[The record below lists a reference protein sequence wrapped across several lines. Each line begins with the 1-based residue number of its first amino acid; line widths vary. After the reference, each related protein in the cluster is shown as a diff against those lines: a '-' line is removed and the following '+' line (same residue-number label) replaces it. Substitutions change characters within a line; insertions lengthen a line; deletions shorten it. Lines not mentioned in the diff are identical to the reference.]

1 MIYFCNL
8 MKGVKGEFTLL
19 EWNIF
24 VTFKNYCTF
33 GSTCGNFLF
42 LVKKNKQAN
51 RTRKS
56 ENDLIKLKDTLL
68 ISHQLRA
75 VLLEADGEKVL
86 AIISNNDI
94 RTVSLKGKMTKMKN
108 FSENY
113 F

>member
-1 MIYFCNL
+1 EYFL
-8 MKGVKGEFTLL
+8 SLL
-19 EWNIF
+19 KII
-24 VTFKNYCTF
+24 VLLAVLAGISY
-33 GSTCGNFLF
+33 F

-75 VLLEADGEKVL
+75 VLLEAEGEKVL

-94 RTVSLKGKMTKMKN
+94 RTVSLKGKTDQNEALFRELLLKEETK
-108 FSENY
+108 ENA
-113 F
+113 

>member
-1 MIYFCNL
+1 MEYFL
-8 MKGVKGEFTLL
+8 SLL
-19 EWNIF
+19 KII
-24 VTFKNYCTF
+24 VLLAVLAGISY
-33 GSTCGNFLF
+33 L

-94 RTVSLKGKMTKMKN
+94 RTVSLKGKNDQNEALFRELLLKEETK
-108 FSENY
+108 ENA
-113 F
+113 

>member
-1 MIYFCNL
+1 MEYFL
-8 MKGVKGEFTLL
+8 SLL
-19 EWNIF
+19 KII
-24 VTFKNYCTF
+24 VLLAVLAGISY
-33 GSTCGNFLF
+33 F

-94 RTVSLKGKMTKMKN
+94 RMVSLKGNSNQNEALFRELLLKEETK
-108 FSENY
+108 ENA
-113 F
+113 

>member
-1 MIYFCNL
+1 MEYFL
-8 MKGVKGEFTLL
+8 SLL
-19 EWNIF
+19 KII
-24 VTFKNYCTF
+24 VLLAVLAGISY
-33 GSTCGNFLF
+33 F

-94 RTVSLKGKMTKMKN
+94 RTVSLKRKNDQNEALFRELLLKEETK
-108 FSENY
+108 ENA
-113 F
+113 

>member
-1 MIYFCNL
+1 MEYFL
-8 MKGVKGEFTLL
+8 SLL
-19 EWNIF
+19 KII
-24 VTFKNYCTF
+24 VLLAVLAGISY
-33 GSTCGNFLF
+33 F

-75 VLLEADGEKVL
+75 VLLEADGETVL

-94 RTVSLKGKMTKMKN
+94 RTVSLKGNSNQNEALFRELLLKEETK
-108 FSENY
+108 ENA
-113 F
+113 

>member
-1 MIYFCNL
+1 EYFL
-8 MKGVKGEFTLL
+8 SLL
-19 EWNIF
+19 KII
-24 VTFKNYCTF
+24 VLLAVLAGISY
-33 GSTCGNFLF
+33 F

-94 RTVSLKGKMTKMKN
+94 RTVSLKGKTDQNEALFRELLLKEETK
-108 FSENY
+108 ENA
-113 F
+113 

>member
-1 MIYFCNL
+1 MEYFL
-8 MKGVKGEFTLL
+8 SLL
-19 EWNIF
+19 KII
-24 VTFKNYCTF
+24 VLLAVLAGISY
-33 GSTCGNFLF
+33 F

-94 RTVSLKGKMTKMKN
+94 RTVSLKGNSNQNEALFRELLLKEETK
-108 FSENY
+108 ENA
-113 F
+113 

>member
-1 MIYFCNL
+1 MEYFL
-8 MKGVKGEFTLL
+8 SLFKIILL
-19 EWNIF
+19 LAVLAGIS
-24 VTFKNYCTF
+24 Y
-33 GSTCGNFLF
+33 F

-75 VLLEADGEKVL
+75 VLLEAEGEKVL

-94 RTVSLKGKMTKMKN
+94 RTVSLKGKNDQNEALFRELLLKEETK
-108 FSENY
+108 ENA
-113 F
+113 

>member
-1 MIYFCNL
+1 MEYFL
-8 MKGVKGEFTLL
+8 SLLKIIVLL
-19 EWNIF
+19 EVLAGIS
-24 VTFKNYCTF
+24 Y
-33 GSTCGNFLF
+33 F

-94 RTVSLKGKMTKMKN
+94 RTVSLKGKNDQNEALFRELLLKEETK
-108 FSENY
+108 ENA
-113 F
+113 

>member
-1 MIYFCNL
+1 MEYFL
-8 MKGVKGEFTLL
+8 SLL
-19 EWNIF
+19 KII
-24 VTFKNYCTF
+24 VLLAVLAGISY
-33 GSTCGNFLF
+33 F

-51 RTRKS
+51 RRRKS

-94 RTVSLKGKMTKMKN
+94 RTVSLKGNNIQNEALFRELLLKEETK
-108 FSENY
+108 ENA
-113 F
+113 

>member
-1 MIYFCNL
+1 MEYFL
-8 MKGVKGEFTLL
+8 SLL
-19 EWNIF
+19 KII
-24 VTFKNYCTF
+24 VLLAVLAGISY
-33 GSTCGNFLF
+33 F

-94 RTVSLKGKMTKMKN
+94 RTVSLKGNSNQNEALFRELLLKEETK
-108 FSENY
+108 ENV
-113 F
+113 

>member
-1 MIYFCNL
+1 MEYFL
-8 MKGVKGEFTLL
+8 SLL
-19 EWNIF
+19 KII
-24 VTFKNYCTF
+24 VLLAVLAGISY
-33 GSTCGNFLF
+33 F

-56 ENDLIKLKDTLL
+56 KNDLIKLKDTLL

-94 RTVSLKGKMTKMKN
+94 RTVSLKGKTDQNEALFRELLLKEETK
-108 FSENY
+108 ENA
-113 F
+113 

>member
-1 MIYFCNL
+1 MEYFL
-8 MKGVKGEFTLL
+8 SLL
-19 EWNIF
+19 KII
-24 VTFKNYCTF
+24 VLLAVLAGISY
-33 GSTCGNFLF
+33 F

-94 RTVSLKGKMTKMKN
+94 RTVSLKGKNDQNEKFFRELLLKEETK
-108 FSENY
+108 ENA
-113 F
+113 

>member
-1 MIYFCNL
+1 MEYFL
-8 MKGVKGEFTLL
+8 SLL
-19 EWNIF
+19 KII
-24 VTFKNYCTF
+24 VLLAVLVGISY
-33 GSTCGNFLF
+33 F

-94 RTVSLKGKMTKMKN
+94 RTVSLKGKTDQNEALFRELLLKEETK
-108 FSENY
+108 ENA
-113 F
+113 

>member
-1 MIYFCNL
+1 MEYFL
-8 MKGVKGEFTLL
+8 SLL
-19 EWNIF
+19 KII
-24 VTFKNYCTF
+24 VLLAVLAGISY
-33 GSTCGNFLF
+33 F
-42 LVKKNKQAN
+42 LVKKNKLAN

-94 RTVSLKGKMTKMKN
+94 RTVSLKGKNDQNEKLFRELLLKEETK
-108 FSENY
+108 ENA
-113 F
+113 

>member
-1 MIYFCNL
+1 MEYFL
-8 MKGVKGEFTLL
+8 ALL
-19 EWNIF
+19 KII
-24 VTFKNYCTF
+24 VLLAVLAGISY
-33 GSTCGNFLF
+33 F

-94 RTVSLKGKMTKMKN
+94 RTVSLKGKTDQNEALFRELLLKEETK
-108 FSENY
+108 ENA
-113 F
+113 

>member
-1 MIYFCNL
+1 MEYFL
-8 MKGVKGEFTLL
+8 SLL
-19 EWNIF
+19 KII
-24 VTFKNYCTF
+24 VLLAVLAGISY
-33 GSTCGNFLF
+33 F

-75 VLLEADGEKVL
+75 VLLEVDGEKVL

-94 RTVSLKGKMTKMKN
+94 RTVSLKGKNDQNEALFRELLLKEETK
-108 FSENY
+108 ENA
-113 F
+113 

>member
-1 MIYFCNL
+1 MEYFL
-8 MKGVKGEFTLL
+8 SLFKIIVLL
-19 EWNIF
+19 AVLAGIS
-24 VTFKNYCTF
+24 Y
-33 GSTCGNFLF
+33 F

-75 VLLEADGEKVL
+75 VLLEAEGEKVL

-94 RTVSLKGKMTKMKN
+94 RTVSLKGKNDQNEALFRELLLKE
-108 FSENY
+108 ENKENA
-113 F
+113 

>member
-1 MIYFCNL
+1 MEYFL
-8 MKGVKGEFTLL
+8 SLL
-19 EWNIF
+19 KII
-24 VTFKNYCTF
+24 VLLAVLAGISY
-33 GSTCGNFLF
+33 F

-86 AIISNNDI
+86 VIISNNDI
-94 RTVSLKGKMTKMKN
+94 RTVSLKGKNDQNEKLFRELLLKEETK
-108 FSENY
+108 ENA
-113 F
+113 

>member
-1 MIYFCNL
+1 
-8 MKGVKGEFTLL
+8 VLL
-19 EWNIF
+19 AVLAGIS
-24 VTFKNYCTF
+24 Y
-33 GSTCGNFLF
+33 F

-68 ISHQLRA
+68 ISHQLRV

-94 RTVSLKGKMTKMKN
+94 RTVSLKGNSNQNEALFRELLLKEETK
-108 FSENY
+108 ENA
-113 F
+113 

>member
-1 MIYFCNL
+1 MEYFL
-8 MKGVKGEFTLL
+8 SLL
-19 EWNIF
+19 KII
-24 VTFKNYCTF
+24 VLLAVLAGISY
-33 GSTCGNFLF
+33 F

-94 RTVSLKGKMTKMKN
+94 RTVLLKGKTDQNEALFRELLLKEETK
-108 FSENY
+108 ENA
-113 F
+113 

>member
-1 MIYFCNL
+1 MEYFL
-8 MKGVKGEFTLL
+8 SLL
-19 EWNIF
+19 KII
-24 VTFKNYCTF
+24 VLLAVLAGISY
-33 GSTCGNFLF
+33 F

-86 AIISNNDI
+86 D
-94 RTVSLKGKMTKMKN
+94 
-108 FSENY
+108 Y
-113 F
+113 FQ

>member
-1 MIYFCNL
+1 EYFL
-8 MKGVKGEFTLL
+8 SLL
-19 EWNIF
+19 KII
-24 VTFKNYCTF
+24 VLLAVLAGISY
-33 GSTCGNFLF
+33 F

-94 RTVSLKGKMTKMKN
+94 RTVSLKGNNIQNEALFRELLLKEETK
-108 FSENY
+108 ENA
-113 F
+113 

>member
-1 MIYFCNL
+1 MEYFL
-8 MKGVKGEFTLL
+8 SLL
-19 EWNIF
+19 KII
-24 VTFKNYCTF
+24 VLLAVLAGISY
-33 GSTCGNFLF
+33 F

-94 RTVSLKGKMTKMKN
+94 RTVSLKGKNNQNEKLFRELLLKEETK
-108 FSENY
+108 ENA
-113 F
+113 

>member
-1 MIYFCNL
+1 MEYFL
-8 MKGVKGEFTLL
+8 SLL
-19 EWNIF
+19 KII
-24 VTFKNYCTF
+24 VLLAVLAGISY
-33 GSTCGNFLF
+33 F

-86 AIISNNDI
+86 AVISNNDI
-94 RTVSLKGKMTKMKN
+94 RTVSLKGNSNQNEALFRELLLKEETK
-108 FSENY
+108 ENA
-113 F
+113 

>member
-1 MIYFCNL
+1 MEYFL
-8 MKGVKGEFTLL
+8 SLL
-19 EWNIF
+19 KII
-24 VTFKNYCTF
+24 VLLAVLAGISY
-33 GSTCGNFLF
+33 F

-94 RTVSLKGKMTKMKN
+94 RTVSLKGNSNQNEALFQELLLKEETK
-108 FSENY
+108 ENA
-113 F
+113 

>member
-1 MIYFCNL
+1 MEYFL
-8 MKGVKGEFTLL
+8 SLL
-19 EWNIF
+19 KII
-24 VTFKNYCTF
+24 VLLAVLAGISY
-33 GSTCGNFLF
+33 F

-51 RTRKS
+51 STRKS

-94 RTVSLKGKMTKMKN
+94 RTVSLKGKTDQNEALFRELLLKEETK
-108 FSENY
+108 ENA
-113 F
+113 

>member
-1 MIYFCNL
+1 MEYFL
-8 MKGVKGEFTLL
+8 SLL
-19 EWNIF
+19 KII
-24 VTFKNYCTF
+24 VLLAVLAGISY
-33 GSTCGNFLF
+33 F

-75 VLLEADGEKVL
+75 VLLEADGEKML

-94 RTVSLKGKMTKMKN
+94 RTVSLKGKNDQNEKLFRELLLKEETK
-108 FSENY
+108 ENA
-113 F
+113 

>member
-1 MIYFCNL
+1 MEYFL
-8 MKGVKGEFTLL
+8 SLL
-19 EWNIF
+19 KII
-24 VTFKNYCTF
+24 VLLAVLAGISY
-33 GSTCGNFLF
+33 F

-94 RTVSLKGKMTKMKN
+94 RTVSLKGKTDQNEALFRELLLKEESK
-108 FSENY
+108 ENA
-113 F
+113 

>member
-1 MIYFCNL
+1 MEYFL
-8 MKGVKGEFTLL
+8 SLL
-19 EWNIF
+19 KII
-24 VTFKNYCTF
+24 VLLAVLAGISY
-33 GSTCGNFLF
+33 F

-94 RTVSLKGKMTKMKN
+94 RTVLLKGKNDQNEKLFRELLLKEETK
-108 FSENY
+108 ENA
-113 F
+113 

>member
-1 MIYFCNL
+1 MEYFL
-8 MKGVKGEFTLL
+8 SLL
-19 EWNIF
+19 KII
-24 VTFKNYCTF
+24 VLLAVLAGISY
-33 GSTCGNFLF
+33 F
-42 LVKKNKQAN
+42 LVKKNKKAN

-94 RTVSLKGKMTKMKN
+94 RTVSLKGKNDQNEALFRELLLKEETK
-108 FSENY
+108 ENA
-113 F
+113 

>member
-1 MIYFCNL
+1 MEYFL
-8 MKGVKGEFTLL
+8 SLFKIIVLL
-19 EWNIF
+19 AVLAGIS
-24 VTFKNYCTF
+24 Y
-33 GSTCGNFLF
+33 F

-75 VLLEADGEKVL
+75 VLLEAEGEKVL

-94 RTVSLKGKMTKMKN
+94 RTVSLKGKNDQNEALFRELLLKEETK
-108 FSENY
+108 ENA
-113 F
+113 

>member
-1 MIYFCNL
+1 MEYFL
-8 MKGVKGEFTLL
+8 SLL
-19 EWNIF
+19 KIIILLA
-24 VTFKNYCTF
+24 VLAGISY
-33 GSTCGNFLF
+33 F

-94 RTVSLKGKMTKMKN
+94 RTVSLKGKTDQNEALFRELLLKEETK
-108 FSENY
+108 ENA
-113 F
+113 

>member
-1 MIYFCNL
+1 MEYFL
-8 MKGVKGEFTLL
+8 SLL
-19 EWNIF
+19 KIF
-24 VTFKNYCTF
+24 VLLAVLAGISY
-33 GSTCGNFLF
+33 F

-94 RTVSLKGKMTKMKN
+94 RTVSLKGKTDQNEALFRELLLKEETK
-108 FSENY
+108 ENA
-113 F
+113 